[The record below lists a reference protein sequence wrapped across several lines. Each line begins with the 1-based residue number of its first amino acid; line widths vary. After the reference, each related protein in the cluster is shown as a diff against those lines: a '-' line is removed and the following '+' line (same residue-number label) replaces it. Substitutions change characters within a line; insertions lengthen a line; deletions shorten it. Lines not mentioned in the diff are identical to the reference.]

1 MATVEERLSRLE
13 GAYEHLATK
22 SDIGVLMANIANL
35 ETKLATNKADL
46 IKWMVG
52 TLLVGIVATATIV
65 RAIS

>member
-1 MATVEERLSRLE
+1 MATIEERLSRLE

-22 SDIGVLMANIANL
+22 SDLANL
-35 ETKLATNKADL
+35 KADL

-52 TLLVGIVATATIV
+52 TLVVGIVATATIV

>member
-1 MATVEERLSRLE
+1 MATVEERVSRLE

-22 SDIGVLMANIANL
+22 SDFGILQSDIANL
-35 ETKLATNKADL
+35 RADMASLKAEL

-52 TLLVGIVATATIV
+52 TLVVGIVATATIV

>member
-1 MATVEERLSRLE
+1 MATVEERVSRLE

-22 SDIGVLMANIANL
+22 SDIANL
-35 ETKLATNKADL
+35 RADMASLKAEL

-52 TLLVGIVATATIV
+52 TLVVGIVATATIV

>member
-1 MATVEERLSRLE
+1 MATVEERVSRLE

-22 SDIGVLMANIANL
+22 SDFGIL
-35 ETKLATNKADL
+35 KADMASLKAEL

-52 TLLVGIVATATIV
+52 TLVVGIVATATIV